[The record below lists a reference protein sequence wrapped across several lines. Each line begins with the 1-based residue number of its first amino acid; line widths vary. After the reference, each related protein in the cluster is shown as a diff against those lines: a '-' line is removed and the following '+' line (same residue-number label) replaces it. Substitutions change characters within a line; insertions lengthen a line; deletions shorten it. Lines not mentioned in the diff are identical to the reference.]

1 MIDWFRGKYSFL
13 SNFYKAPVV
22 FDDVL
27 YPSVENAYQAAKT
40 LDINVREY
48 FVNCTAVDAK
58 RSKVIL
64 RPDWDLVKVSIMY
77 DLVYQK
83 FFRHI
88 DLRNQLLSTGNIE
101 LIEGNYWGD
110 TFWGICRG
118 KGDNYL
124 GRILMQVRSEMMK
137 LAGE

>member
-77 DLVYQK
+77 GLVYQK